1 MFDLEA
7 ALRDWRTTARRHSLS
22 GYELDEL
29 EDHLHSAYLMHVNR
43 GRSPSQAFAEA
54 LRGLGPV
61 HRISQEFRK
70 LPGRAW
76 RRLLKSSWAMF
87 AVAFFLPVVDGGIT
101 LLSPDLGE
109 GLLPGFQ
116 AIRSALEEG
125 GWYSISALTN
135 LVMLATL
142 WRSAEMG
149 RRRTLVLAGT
159 MMAAAVLNAVIWLP
173 EVGADLRVGY
183 FLWSG
188 SFGLAAAGLLAR
200 VRGLGWKS
208 LLPTVAT

>member
-1 MFDLEA
+1 MFDLDE
-7 ALRDWRTTARRHSLS
+7 ALRAWRTAARRHALS
-22 GYELDEL
+22 GSELDEL
-29 EDHLHSAYLMHVNR
+29 EDHLHSAYLAHVKR
-43 GRSPSQAFAEA
+43 GSTPRRAFAEA
-54 LRGLGPV
+54 LRGLGPA

-76 RRLLKSSWAMF
+76 RRLLRASWAMF

-116 AIRSALEEG
+116 AATLAFAEG
-125 GWYSISALTN
+125 GWYALSALTN
-135 LVMLATL
+135 LVMLGSM
-142 WRSAEMG
+142 WRPAHAG
-149 RRRTLVLAGT
+149 RRRTMVLCGT
-159 MMAAAVLNAVIWLP
+159 MIAAAVLNAAIWLP
-173 EVGADLRVGY
+173 EVGTDLRIGY

-200 VRGLGWKS
+200 LQRLGWRS